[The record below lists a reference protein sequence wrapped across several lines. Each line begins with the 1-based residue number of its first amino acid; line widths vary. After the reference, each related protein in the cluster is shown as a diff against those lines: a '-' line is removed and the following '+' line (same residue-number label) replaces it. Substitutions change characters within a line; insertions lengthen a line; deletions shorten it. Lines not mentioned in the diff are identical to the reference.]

1 MRSGE
6 VRVLIGSTQKM
17 GAGTNAQRKLIA
29 LHHMDCPWRPSD
41 LQQRE
46 GRIIRQGNENS
57 KVDIYTYVTENTFA
71 KQEVEKPFPRE
82 EELKAKS
89 ARLDQLN
96 ILLNMDKRENEIV
109 DGMQDEGEIQPQRE
123 SRGWDR

>member
-57 KVDIYTYVTENTFA
+57 KVDIS
-71 KQEVEKPFPRE
+71 P
-82 EELKAKS
+82 
-89 ARLDQLN
+89 
-96 ILLNMDKRENEIV
+96 M
-109 DGMQDEGEIQPQRE
+109 
-123 SRGWDR
+123 